1 MIIGIIAISRNYAI
15 GRDGNLPWHY
25 SADLKF
31 FKRTTTGQT
40 VVMGF
45 NTWRSIGRPLPNRLN
60 IVLSSAR
67 SIEAQPA
74 LRLMRSKEEVIRF
87 AESAD
92 GDVYV
97 IGGAQ
102 IYGEF
107 ADVIE
112 RWIVTEIPESIP
124 DADAFIGEDFL
135 NGFECEFTEE
145 IGDGLIAST
154 YRRLKNGV

>member
-31 FKRTTTGQT
+31 FKRTTIGQT

-60 IVLSSAR
+60 IVLSRAR
-67 SIEAQPA
+67 SIDPQPN
-74 LRLMRSKEEVIRF
+74 LRMMRSKEDVIRF

-102 IYGEF
+102 IYREF

-112 RWIVTEIPESIP
+112 RWIVTEIPETIP
-124 DADAFIGEDFL
+124 DADAFIEEDFL

-154 YRRLKNGV
+154 YRRAKNGV